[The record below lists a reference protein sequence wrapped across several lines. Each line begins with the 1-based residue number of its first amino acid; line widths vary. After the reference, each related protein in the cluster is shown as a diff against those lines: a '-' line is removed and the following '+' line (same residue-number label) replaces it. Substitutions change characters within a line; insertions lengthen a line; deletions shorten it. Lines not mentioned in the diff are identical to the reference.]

1 LGPGPGIPHPDPA
14 TGKVGEG
21 RELFTEHCAGCHQVA
36 GQGGIVTGARVP
48 PIEHVQPVEIAEAVR
63 VGPFVMPSFSKKQ
76 ISDSE
81 LNSIIAYVRSAD
93 AHDQGGWGI
102 DRVGPIPEGMVTWL
116 VAAVVLVALCVLIG
130 TRYRRE

>member
-1 LGPGPGIPHPDPA
+1 M
-14 TGKVGEG
+14 
-21 RELFTEHCAGCHQVA
+21 
-36 GQGGIVTGARVP
+36 P